1 MKHLLTSL
9 LLITTLAGCATKRT
23 PKTLTEKIKAIQT
36 KSQMPGLQ
44 VSVIENGKEI
54 FSYVDGVRAIEREEK
69 VSATDKWH
77 LGSCTKPMTAFL
89 IGRLIDQKKLNW
101 DTHLTEILPKNTTLH
116 PTLKNITVSHL
127 LTHSSGLADITAPE
141 KGALWAKLFSDKPHM
156 RERLVKGLFAMP
168 TKFTPGEK
176 EEYSNSGYVVLGR
189 IVEVLTK
196 KSWEE
201 VIQLEVFDRLGMKS
215 CGFGAPKDAPWG
227 HSVVNGKMT
236 SIAPGIAADNP
247 PALGPAG
254 TVHCSALDWSKFLAL
269 YLNPPQ
275 ESLVSPSTLEKLKMN
290 VSRESY
296 FTFSSIARLEREW
309 SKGPVFAMSGSNTL
323 NYAYVAIAPALGR
336 IYTINTN
343 SGDERASAGATE
355 ILKELTKL

>member
-1 MKHLLTSL
+1 MKHLLTTL
-9 LLITTLAGCATKRT
+9 LLITTLSGCATKPA
-23 PKTLTEKIKAIQT
+23 PKTLADRIKAIQT

-44 VSVIENGKEI
+44 VQVWEDGKEI
-54 FSYVDGVRAIEREEK
+54 FRYVEGVRAIERDDK
-69 VSATDKWH
+69 VTATDKWH

-89 IGRLIDQKKLNW
+89 IGRLVDQKKLNW
-101 DTHLTEILPKNTTLH
+101 ETRLSEILPKNSLH
-116 PTLKNITVSHL
+116 HSLREITVSDL
-127 LTHSSGLADITAPE
+127 LAHSSGLADITAPE
-141 KGALWAKLFSDKPHM
+141 KGALWAKLFTDKPHM
-156 RERLVKGLFAMP
+156 RERLVKGLLSMP
-168 TKFTPGEK
+168 VKFTPGSK

-201 VIQLEVFDRLGMKS
+201 VIQLEVFDKLGMQS
-215 CGFGAPKDAPWG
+215 CGFGAPKNAPWG
-227 HSVVNGKMT
+227 HSVVNGKIT

-275 ESLVSPSTLEKLKMN
+275 ESLVSASTLEKLKMN

-343 SGDERASAGATE
+343 SGTELAGAGVTE